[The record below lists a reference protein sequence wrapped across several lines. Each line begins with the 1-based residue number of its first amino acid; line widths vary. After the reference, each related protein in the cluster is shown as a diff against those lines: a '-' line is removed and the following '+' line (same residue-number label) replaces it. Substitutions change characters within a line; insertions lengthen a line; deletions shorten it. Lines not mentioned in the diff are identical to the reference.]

1 MATSNTTSADEGA
14 NTSPLV
20 ELSHR
25 VHAVA
30 ARLAGMEAALR
41 IFKDADSCDGP
52 LGDALILLACSC
64 ERMNDELCLVAD
76 QMTEGVAA

>member
-1 MATSNTTSADEGA
+1 MAEINSTTAETGAD
-14 NTSPLV
+14 TSPLV

-30 ARLAGMEAALR
+30 ARLAGMEATLR
-41 IFKDADSCDGP
+41 IFNDADSCDPP

-64 ERMNDELCLVAD
+64 ERMNDELCTIAD
-76 QMTEGVAA
+76 QMTEGGAA